1 MNDSIP
7 AVVINL
13 DRHQERLAWFMNN
26 ANTAH
31 LEVERMAAVDASD
44 PQMLALIEKHK
55 APDAELSNGEM
66 ACILSHR
73 NAWKKLIA
81 GSAPY
86 IAVFEDDLYFSDDV
100 SQLLSLPRIPAN
112 IDLIKLE
119 TILGKTSISDRD
131 CISFGKRKLCRLLS
145 RHYGAAGY
153 ILSRR
158 CAQRLLDLTET
169 CKEPVDVILFDEKSP
184 LWSEFDIYQVSPA
197 VCIQD
202 KFYAELQQR
211 QEKFS
216 SDLESGRVA
225 RNKKKRKSL
234 SESLKCRKLRR
245 YFSCVAQGANP
256 FCYRR
261 VIEYKH
267 SHA

>member
-1 MNDSIP
+1 
-7 AVVINL
+7 
-13 DRHQERLAWFMNN
+13 MNN

-31 LEVERMAAVDASD
+31 LEIERMAAVDASD

-169 CKEPVDVILFDEKSP
+169 CRQPVDVILFDEKSL
-184 LWSEFDIYQVSPA
+184 LWKEFDIYQVSPA

-202 KFYAELQQR
+202 KFYSELQQR
-211 QEKFS
+211 QEQFS

-261 VIEYKH
+261 VIEYKN